1 MLLIQML
8 MSQSF
13 FFGYLFLD
21 SASQIRFSF
30 ITPPAI
36 TLNPSPKPRQRV
48 SCFVPPLYL
57 ICRAVPS
64 GVI

>member
-1 MLLIQML
+1 MLLIKNAQEPE
-8 MSQSF
+8 F
-13 FFGYLFLD
+13 FSNYLFLD
-21 SASQIRFSF
+21 SASQIRFRF

-57 ICRAVPS
+57 ISRAVPS